1 MKKSNELIDGIEEST
16 WREIEMIAKTYPKP
30 IRYVDGLNSK
40 IAVLKKCM
48 ALFKDLKDLKEEL
61 QYWQNYEPVNNMG
74 KWYVSVRI
82 SKLKSK
88 IERIEKE
95 LEKRKK
101 RLDS

>member
-1 MKKSNELIDGIEEST
+1 
-16 WREIEMIAKTYPKP
+16 
-30 IRYVDGLNSK
+30 
-40 IAVLKKCM
+40 M

-61 QYWQNYEPVNNMG
+61 QYWKDYVPVNNMG

-95 LEKRKK
+95 LERRKK
-101 RLDS
+101 RLAS

>member
-1 MKKSNELIDGIEEST
+1 
-16 WREIEMIAKTYPKP
+16 
-30 IRYVDGLNSK
+30 
-40 IAVLKKCM
+40 M

-82 SKLKSK
+82 SKLKNK

-95 LEKRKK
+95 LETRKK
-101 RLDS
+101 RLVP

>member
-1 MKKSNELIDGIEEST
+1 
-16 WREIEMIAKTYPKP
+16 
-30 IRYVDGLNSK
+30 
-40 IAVLKKCM
+40 M

-82 SKLKSK
+82 NKINNKIKS
-88 IERIEKE
+88 IEKE
-95 LEKRKK
+95 LKTRKK